1 MERNRLFWGSR
12 RGMLELDLILLP
24 FLEHTYPDL
33 EQSDKE
39 RYWKLLECEDQDM
52 FAWFLRR
59 QDPED
64 LELKR
69 IVQIVRNTTVPA
81 GQSDY

>member
-24 FLEHTYPDL
+24 FVDNGYPEL
-33 EQSDKE
+33 EQDDKE

-59 QDPED
+59 QEPED
-64 LELKR
+64 PDIQR
-69 IVQIVRNTTVPA
+69 IVNLVRDHAQTP
-81 GQSDY
+81 GS

>member
-24 FLEHTYPDL
+24 FVDGGYPSLSED
-33 EQSDKE
+33 DKK
-39 RYWKLLECEDQDM
+39 RYWKLLDSEDQDM

-59 QDPED
+59 QEPDDPD
-64 LELKR
+64 LQR
-69 IVQIVRNTTVPA
+69 IVGIVREHAAQQPR
-81 GQSDY
+81 SR

>member
-24 FLEHTYPDL
+24 FVDNGYPELKQD
-33 EQSDKE
+33 DKE

-59 QDPED
+59 QEPED
-64 LELKR
+64 PDIQR
-69 IVQIVRNTTVPA
+69 IVNLVRDHAQTP
-81 GQSDY
+81 GS